1 MFDLHR
7 LRLLKE
13 LHTRGTLAAV
23 AAALGYSSSAVS
35 QQLSLLEKEAGA
47 PLLERVGRGVR
58 LTPQALI
65 LVGHAEAVL
74 DRLEQAEA
82 EIEASLT
89 APTGVV
95 RVAAFQTAMLSLMP
109 PLLDLVARRAPK
121 LRLDAV
127 QLEPDSALSLLTA
140 GGCDLVLAEEY
151 PGRPL
156 PRLAGL
162 DRVELGPDPMRLA
175 LPPGLGHGTRLAELA
190 DRRWILEP
198 ADTESGR
205 WARSVCREAGFEP
218 DVAFHST
225 DIVTH
230 IRLVETGHAVAIL
243 PDLVW
248 PAAPPPGVELGRR
261 RIYSCARD
269 GAQRRP
275 GVVAVRAALAEV
287 YHSKRLGSP
296 AP

>member
-1 MFDLHR
+1 MLDLHR

-35 QQLSLLEKEAGA
+35 QQLALLEKEAGA

-65 LVGHAEAVL
+65 LVGHAEVVL

-95 RVAAFQTAMLSLMP
+95 RLAAFQTAMLSLMP
-109 PLLDLVARRAPK
+109 RLLDLLAQDAPK

-127 QLEPDSALSLLTA
+127 QLEPDRALSLLTA

-151 PGRPL
+151 PGYPL
-156 PRLAGL
+156 PRPPGL

-175 LPPGLGHGTRLAELA
+175 VPPALAGRGLAELA
-190 DRRWILEP
+190 GRRWILEP

-205 WARSVCREAGFEP
+205 WSRALCRAAGFEP
-218 DVAFHST
+218 DVAFDST

-248 PAAPPPGVELGRR
+248 ADGPPPGRELGHR
-261 RIYSCARD
+261 RIYTCARE
-269 GAQRRP
+269 GASQRP
-275 GVVAVRAALAEV
+275 GVVAVRAGLRRV
-287 YHSKRLGSP
+287 YSKRVGSP

>member
-1 MFDLHR
+1 MLDLHR

-65 LVGHAEAVL
+65 LVRHAEAVL
-74 DRLEQAEA
+74 NRLEQAEA

-89 APTGVV
+89 APTGVI
-95 RVAAFQTAMLSLMP
+95 RIAAFQTAMLTLMP
-109 PLLDLVARRAPK
+109 PLLDLLARDAPK

-127 QLEPDSALSLLTA
+127 QKEPERALSLLTA
-140 GGCDLVLAEEY
+140 GACDLVLAEEY
-151 PGRPL
+151 PGYPLLLRP
-156 PRLAGL
+156 GL
-162 DRVELGPDPMRLA
+162 DRVDVGPDPMRLA
-175 LPPGLGHGTRLAELA
+175 LPPALAGRSLSQLS
-190 DRRWILEP
+190 DQRWILEP

-205 WARSVCREAGFEP
+205 WARVLCRAAGFEP
-218 DVAFHST
+218 DVAFDST

-248 PAAPPPGVELGRR
+248 PHTPPEAPELGHRH
-261 RIYSCARD
+261 IYTCARE
-269 GAQRRP
+269 GAHQRP
-275 GVVAVRAALAEV
+275 GVVAVRAALKAV
-287 YHSKRLGSP
+287 YSKRVGSP

>member
-1 MFDLHR
+1 MLDLHR

-35 QQLSLLEKEAGA
+35 QQLALLEKEAGA

-65 LVGHAEAVL
+65 LVGHAEVVL

-95 RVAAFQTAMLSLMP
+95 RLAAFQTAMLSLMP
-109 PLLDLVARRAPK
+109 PLLELLALDAPK

-127 QLEPDSALSLLTA
+127 QLEPDRALSLLTA

-151 PGRPL
+151 PGHPL
-156 PRLAGL
+156 PRLPGL
-162 DRVELGPDPMRLA
+162 DHVELGPDPMRLA
-175 LPPGLGHGTRLAELA
+175 VPPALAGRGLAQLA
-190 DRRWILEP
+190 DQRWILEP

-205 WARSVCREAGFEP
+205 WARALCRSAGFEP
-218 DVAFHST
+218 DVAFDST

-248 PAAPPPGVELGRR
+248 PDGPPPGRELGHR
-261 RIYSCARD
+261 RIYTCARE
-269 GAQRRP
+269 GTRQRP
-275 GVVAVRAALAEV
+275 GVVAVRAGLRRV
-287 YHSKRLGSP
+287 YSNRVGSP

>member
-1 MFDLHR
+1 MLDLHR

-35 QQLSLLEKEAGA
+35 QQLALLEKEAGA

-95 RVAAFQTAMLSLMP
+95 RLAAFQTAMLSLMP
-109 PLLDLVARRAPK
+109 PLLELLARDAPK

-127 QLEPDSALSLLTA
+127 QLEPDRALSLLTA

-151 PGRPL
+151 PGYPL
-156 PRLAGL
+156 PRLPGL
-162 DRVELGPDPMRLA
+162 DRVDLGPDAMRLA
-175 LPPGLGHGTRLAELA
+175 VPPSLAGRGLDQLA
-190 DRRWILEP
+190 DQRWILEP

-205 WARSVCREAGFEP
+205 WARALCRSAGFEP
-218 DVAFHST
+218 DVAFDST

-248 PAAPPPGVELGRR
+248 ADGPPPGHELGHR
-261 RIYSCARD
+261 RIYTCARE
-269 GAQRRP
+269 GTRQRP
-275 GVVAVRAALAEV
+275 GVVAVRAGLRRV
-287 YHSKRLGSP
+287 YSNRVGSP

>member
-58 LTPQALI
+58 LTPQAVI
-65 LVGHAEAVL
+65 LAGHAEAVL
-74 DRLEQAEA
+74 NRLEQAEA

-95 RVAAFQTAMLSLMP
+95 RVASFQTAMLSLMP
-109 PLLDLVARRAPK
+109 PLLDLVALRAPN

-127 QLEPDSALSLLTA
+127 QLEPDQALSLLTA

-151 PGRPL
+151 FGHPL
-156 PRLAGL
+156 TRRSGI
-162 DRVELGPDPMRLA
+162 DQVELGLDAMRLA
-175 LPPGLGHGTRLAELA
+175 LPPRLA
-190 DRRWILEP
+190 DRTELAQLAGERWILEP

-205 WARSVCREAGFEP
+205 WARTLCREAGFEP

-230 IRLVETGHAVAIL
+230 IRFVETGHAVGIL

-248 PAAPPPGVELGRR
+248 QDVPPRGVELGHRR
-261 RIYSCARD
+261 LFTCART

-275 GVVAVRAALAEV
+275 GVVTVREALRDVYASRLAA
-287 YHSKRLGSP
+287 
-296 AP
+296 

>member
-7 LRLLKE
+7 LRLLNE

-23 AAALGYSSSAVS
+23 ASALGYSSSAVS
-35 QQLSLLEKEAGA
+35 QQLALLEKEAGA

-74 DRLEQAEA
+74 NRLEQAEA

-89 APTGVV
+89 APGGVV
-95 RVAAFQTAMLSLMP
+95 RIAAFQTAMLSLMP
-109 PLLDLVARRAPK
+109 PLLDLLAHRAPE

-127 QLEPDSALSLLTA
+127 QLEPDVALSVLTA

-156 PRLAGL
+156 PRPAGL
-162 DRVELGPDPMRLA
+162 DRVDLGVDPMRLA
-175 LPPGLGHGTRLAELA
+175 VPRGLPDRGGLAQLA
-190 DRRWILEP
+190 DQRWVLEP

-205 WARSVCREAGFEP
+205 WARALCREQGFEP

-225 DIVTH
+225 DIVAH

-248 PAAPPPGVELGRR
+248 PDGPPPGPELGHR
-261 RIYSCARD
+261 RIYTCARD
-269 GAQRRP
+269 GTRQRP
-275 GVVAVRAALAEV
+275 GVVAVREGLREV
-287 YHSKRLGSP
+287 YSKRVGSP

>member
-13 LHTRGTLAAV
+13 LHARGTLAAV
-23 AAALGYSSSAVS
+23 ASALGYSSSAVS

-74 DRLEQAEA
+74 NRLEQAEA

-95 RVAAFQTAMLSLMP
+95 RLAAFQTAMLSLMP
-109 PLLDLVARRAPK
+109 PLLDLLAQRAPK
-121 LRLDAV
+121 LRLDTV
-127 QLEPDSALSLLTA
+127 QLEPNLALSLLTA

-151 PGRPL
+151 PGHPL
-156 PRLAGL
+156 PRLPGL
-162 DRVELGPDPMRLA
+162 DRMELGLDAMRLA
-175 LPPGLGHGTRLAELA
+175 LPPGSPPTDLARLS

-205 WARSVCREAGFEP
+205 WARALCRQAGFEP

-248 PAAPPPGVELGRR
+248 QDGPPAGTELGHRR
-261 RIYSCARD
+261 LCTSARE
-269 GAQRRP
+269 GSNRRP
-275 GVVAVRAALAEV
+275 GVVAAREGLREV
-287 YHSKRLGSP
+287 YSKRVGSP

>member
-1 MFDLHR
+1 MLDLHR

-23 AAALGYSSSAVS
+23 AAALGYSSSAIS

-65 LVGHAEAVL
+65 LVRHAEAVFNQ
-74 DRLEQAEA
+74 LEQAEA

-95 RVAAFQTAMLSLMP
+95 RLAAFQTAMLSLMP
-109 PLLDLVARRAPK
+109 PLLDLLARDAPD

-127 QLEPDSALSLLTA
+127 QLEPDRSLSLLTA
-140 GGCDLVLAEEY
+140 GSCDLVLAEEY
-151 PGRPL
+151 PGYPL
-156 PRLAGL
+156 PRLPGL
-162 DRVELGPDPMRLA
+162 DRVELGPDAMRLA
-175 LPPGLGHGTRLAELA
+175 VPPALSRRTLAQLA
-190 DRRWILEP
+190 DQRWILEP

-205 WARSVCREAGFEP
+205 WARALCRSAGFEP
-218 DVAFHST
+218 DVAFDST

-243 PDLVW
+243 PDLIW
-248 PAAPPPGVELGRR
+248 QHGPPPAAELGHR
-261 RIYSCARD
+261 RIYTCARE
-269 GAQRRP
+269 GAHQRP
-275 GVVAVRAALAEV
+275 GVVAVREALREV
-287 YHSKRLGSP
+287 YARRTG
-296 AP
+296 

>member
-1 MFDLHR
+1 VFDLHR

-23 AAALGYSSSAVS
+23 ASALGYSSSAVS
-35 QQLSLLEKEAGA
+35 QQLALLEKEAGA

-74 DRLEQAEA
+74 NRLEQAEA

-89 APTGVV
+89 APGGVV

-109 PLLDLVARRAPK
+109 PLLDLLARRAPK
-121 LRLDAV
+121 LRLDAI
-127 QLEPDSALSLLTA
+127 QHEPDHALSLLTA

-151 PGRPL
+151 PGHPL
-156 PRLAGL
+156 PRPAGL
-162 DRVELGPDPMRLA
+162 DRVELGVDPMRLA
-175 LPPGLGHGTRLAELA
+175 VPPGLRGRELA
-190 DRRWILEP
+190 QLADQRWILEP

-205 WARSVCREAGFEP
+205 WSRALCRDQGFEP

-225 DIVTH
+225 DIVAH

-248 PAAPPPGVELGRR
+248 PEGPPPGPELGHR
-261 RIYSCARD
+261 RIYTCARE
-269 GAQRRP
+269 GTRQRP
-275 GVVAVRAALAEV
+275 GVVAVREGLREV
-287 YHSKRLGSP
+287 YSKRVGSP

>member
-23 AAALGYSSSAVS
+23 ATALGYSSSAVS
-35 QQLSLLEKEAGA
+35 QQLALLEKEAGA

-89 APTGVV
+89 TAGGVV
-95 RVAAFQTAMLSLMP
+95 RVAAFQTAMLTLMP
-109 PLLDLVARRAPK
+109 PLLDLLAQHAPG

-127 QLEPDSALSLLTA
+127 QLEPDVALSVLTA

-151 PGRPL
+151 PGHPL
-156 PRLAGL
+156 PRPAGT
-162 DRVELGPDPMRLA
+162 DRVDLGVDAMRLA
-175 LPPGLGHGTRLAELA
+175 VPRGSPGRSLARLA

-205 WARSVCREAGFEP
+205 WARALCREQGFEP

-225 DIVTH
+225 DIVAH
-230 IRLVETGHAVAIL
+230 IRMVETGHAVAIL

-248 PAAPPPGVELGRR
+248 ADRPPSGLELGHR
-261 RIYSCARD
+261 RIYTCARE
-269 GAQRRP
+269 GTQRRP
-275 GVVAVRAALAEV
+275 GVVAVRDGLREV
-287 YHSKRLGSP
+287 YSKRVGSP

>member
-1 MFDLHR
+1 MLDLHR

-23 AAALGYSSSAVS
+23 ATALGYSSSAVS

-65 LVGHAEAVL
+65 LVGHAEAVFN
-74 DRLEQAEA
+74 RLEQAEA

-95 RVAAFQTAMLSLMP
+95 RVAAFQTAMLSLTP
-109 PLLDLVARRAPK
+109 PMLDLLALRAPN
-121 LRLDAV
+121 LRIDTV
-127 QLEPDSALSLLTA
+127 QLEPNLALSLLTA

-151 PGRPL
+151 PGHPL
-156 PRLAGL
+156 PRRPGL
-162 DRVELGPDPMRLA
+162 DRVELGLDPMRLA
-175 LPPGLGHGTRLAELA
+175 LPPGLDRTRLADLA

-205 WARSVCREAGFEP
+205 WARAVCRQAGFEP

-230 IRLVETGHAVAIL
+230 IRMVETGHAVAIL

-248 PAAPPPGVELGRR
+248 PDGPPPGIELGHR
-261 RIYSCARD
+261 RIYTCARE
-269 GAQRRP
+269 GSHLRP
-275 GVVAVRAALAEV
+275 GVVAAREGLREV
-287 YHSKRLGSP
+287 YSKRVGSP

>member
-23 AAALGYSSSAVS
+23 ASALGYSSSAVS

-74 DRLEQAEA
+74 NRLEQAEA

-89 APTGVV
+89 TLGGVV

-109 PLLDLVARRAPK
+109 PLLDLLACRAPE

-127 QLEPDSALSLLTA
+127 QLEPAYALSVLTA
-140 GGCDLVLAEEY
+140 GGCDLVLVEEY
-151 PGRPL
+151 PGHPLSRP
-156 PRLAGL
+156 AGL
-162 DRVELGPDPMRLA
+162 DRVDLGIDLMRLA
-175 LPPGLGHGTRLAELA
+175 LPPRLPRRTPLAELA
-190 DRRWILEP
+190 DQRWILEP

-205 WARSVCREAGFEP
+205 WARAICRDAGFEP

-248 PAAPPPGVELGRR
+248 PDGPPAGGELGHR
-261 RIYSCARD
+261 RIYTCARE
-269 GAQRRP
+269 GTQRRP
-275 GVVAVRAALAEV
+275 GVVTVRECLREAYAGRAGTAV
-287 YHSKRLGSP
+287 
-296 AP
+296 

>member
-13 LHTRGTLAAV
+13 LHVRGTLAAV
-23 AAALGYSSSAVS
+23 ASALGYSSSAVS
-35 QQLSLLEKEAGA
+35 QQLTLLEKEAGA

-74 DRLEQAEA
+74 NRLEQAEA

-89 APTGVV
+89 APGGVV

-109 PLLDLVARRAPK
+109 PLLDLLAHRAPN
-121 LRLDAV
+121 LRLDAI
-127 QLEPDSALSLLTA
+127 QHEPDHALSVLTA

-151 PGRPL
+151 PGHPL
-156 PRLAGL
+156 PRPAGM
-162 DRVELGPDPMRLA
+162 DRVELGVDPMRLA
-175 LPPGLGHGTRLAELA
+175 VPPGLRGRELA
-190 DRRWILEP
+190 QLADQRWILEP

-205 WARSVCREAGFEP
+205 WSRALCRDQGFEP

-225 DIVTH
+225 DIVAH

-248 PAAPPPGVELGRR
+248 PEGPPPGPELGHR
-261 RIYSCARD
+261 RIYTCARE
-269 GAQRRP
+269 GTRQRP
-275 GVVAVRAALAEV
+275 GVVAVREGLREV
-287 YHSKRLGSP
+287 YSKRVGSP

>member
-1 MFDLHR
+1 MLDLHR

-23 AAALGYSSSAVS
+23 ATALGYSSSAVS

-74 DRLEQAEA
+74 NRLERAEA

-109 PLLDLVARRAPK
+109 PLLDLLAQRAPN
-121 LRLDAV
+121 LRLDTI
-127 QLEPDSALSLLTA
+127 QLEPNLALSLLTA

-151 PGRPL
+151 PGHPL
-156 PRLAGL
+156 PRLPGL
-162 DRVELGPDPMRLA
+162 DRVELGLDPMRLA
-175 LPPGLGHGTRLAELA
+175 LPPGLDRTRLPDLA
-190 DRRWILEP
+190 DRRWVLEP

-205 WARSVCREAGFEP
+205 WARALCRQEGFEP

-248 PAAPPPGVELGRR
+248 PDGPPPGLELGHRR
-261 RIYSCARD
+261 LYTCARE
-269 GAQRRP
+269 GSQLRP
-275 GVVAVRAALAEV
+275 GVVTARESLREV
-287 YHSKRLGSP
+287 YSKRVGSP

>member
-13 LHTRGTLAAV
+13 LNTRGTLAAV

-35 QQLSLLEKEAGA
+35 QQLSLLEKEAGV
-47 PLLERVGRGVR
+47 PLLEHVGRGVR

-74 DRLEQAEA
+74 NRLEQAEA

-95 RVAAFQTAMLSLMP
+95 RVAAFQTAMLSLLP
-109 PLLDLVARRAPK
+109 PMLDLLAQRAPN
-121 LRLDAV
+121 LRLDTV
-127 QLEPDSALSLLTA
+127 QLEPNLALSLLTA

-151 PGRPL
+151 PGHPL
-156 PRLAGL
+156 PRRPGL
-162 DRVELGPDPMRLA
+162 DRVELGLDAMRLA
-175 LPPGLGHGTRLAELA
+175 LPSGLAEHTSLGQLA

-198 ADTESGR
+198 DDTESGR
-205 WARSVCREAGFEP
+205 WARALCRQAGFEP

-248 PAAPPPGVELGRR
+248 PDGPPPGPELGHR
-261 RIYSCARD
+261 RIYTCARE
-269 GAQRRP
+269 GSHLRP
-275 GVVAVRAALAEV
+275 GVVAAREGLREV
-287 YHSKRLGSP
+287 YSRRVG
-296 AP
+296 

>member
-1 MFDLHR
+1 MLDLHR

-13 LHTRGTLAAV
+13 LYTRGTLAAV
-23 AAALGYSSSAVS
+23 ATALGYSSSAVS
-35 QQLSLLEKEAGA
+35 QQLSLLEKEAGV

-74 DRLEQAEA
+74 NRLEQAEA

-95 RVAAFQTAMLSLMP
+95 RLAAFQTAMLSLMP
-109 PLLDLVARRAPK
+109 PMLDLLARRAPN

-127 QLEPDSALSLLTA
+127 QLEPDRALSLLTA

-151 PGRPL
+151 PGDPL
-156 PRLAGL
+156 PRRPGL
-162 DRVELGPDPMRLA
+162 DRVDLGLDRMRLA
-175 LPPGLGHGTRLAELA
+175 LPPGLADRTKLAQLA
-190 DRRWILEP
+190 DQRWILEP
-198 ADTESGR
+198 TDTVSGR
-205 WARSVCREAGFEP
+205 WARALCREAGFEP

-248 PAAPPPGVELGRR
+248 PDAPRLGPELGHR
-261 RIYSCARD
+261 RIYTCARE
-269 GAQRRP
+269 GAHRRP
-275 GVVAVRAALAEV
+275 GVVAAREV
-287 YHSKRLGSP
+287 LREAYANRTG
-296 AP
+296 

>member
-1 MFDLHR
+1 MLDLHR

-35 QQLSLLEKEAGA
+35 QQLALLEKEAGA

-65 LVGHAEAVL
+65 LVGHAEVVL

-95 RVAAFQTAMLSLMP
+95 RLAAFQTAMLSLMP
-109 PLLDLVARRAPK
+109 PLLELLALDAPK

-127 QLEPDSALSLLTA
+127 QLEPDRALSLLTA

-151 PGRPL
+151 PGHPL

-162 DRVELGPDPMRLA
+162 DHVELGPDAMRLA
-175 LPPGLGHGTRLAELA
+175 VPPALAGRGLAQLA
-190 DRRWILEP
+190 DQRWILEP

-205 WARSVCREAGFEP
+205 WARALCRSAGFEP
-218 DVAFHST
+218 DVAFDST

-248 PAAPPPGVELGRR
+248 PDRPPQGRELGHR
-261 RIYSCARD
+261 RIYTCARE
-269 GAQRRP
+269 GTRQRP
-275 GVVAVRAALAEV
+275 GVVAVRAGLRRV
-287 YHSKRLGSP
+287 YSNRVGSP

>member
-1 MFDLHR
+1 VFDLHR

-35 QQLSLLEKEAGA
+35 QQLALLEKEAGA

-65 LVGHAEAVL
+65 LVGHAEAVFS
-74 DRLEQAEA
+74 RLEQAEA

-89 APTGVV
+89 APSGVV
-95 RVAAFQTAMLSLMP
+95 RVASFQTAMLSLMP
-109 PLLDLVARRAPK
+109 PLLDLLALRAPT

-127 QLEPDSALSLLTA
+127 QLEPGQALSLLTA
-140 GGCDLVLAEEY
+140 GGCDLVLAEAY
-151 PGRPL
+151 PARPL

-162 DRVELGPDPMRLA
+162 DQAELGLDAMRLA
-175 LPPGLGHGTRLAELA
+175 LPPQLPSRTELA
-190 DRRWILEP
+190 QLAGQRWILEP

-205 WARSVCREAGFEP
+205 WARALCRQAGFEP

-230 IRLVETGHAVAIL
+230 VRLVETGHAVAIL

-248 PAAPPPGVELGRR
+248 REGPPRR
-261 RIYSCARD
+261 RPLGHRRIFSYARA
-269 GAQRRP
+269 GARRRP
-275 GVVAVRAALAEV
+275 GVVAVREALREV
-287 YHSKRLGSP
+287 YSKRVGSP